1 MLKKNIN
8 DSKVFTNV
16 IDTPPFS
23 LKTKDQANQIEGE
36 TIKKFVDNRFDSNFI

>member
-8 DSKVFTNV
+8 DSKVFANV

-23 LKTKDQANQIEGE
+23 LKDQANQIEGE